1 MFLTDKALCH
11 VAWSAWFSFTYYRR
25 REENGML
32 DKDDATLDELEL
44 LVLSEIEDEAER
56 EKAVASIRALRDLL
70 AAT

>member
-1 MFLTDKALCH
+1 LFLLLAMVFFDPD
-11 VAWSAWFSFTYYRR
+11 VIEGGRR
-25 REENGML
+25 TVML
-32 DKDDATLDELEL
+32 DTDDATLDELEL

>member
-1 MFLTDKALCH
+1 MVFFDPD
-11 VAWSAWFSFTYYRR
+11 VIEGGRR
-25 REENGML
+25 TVML
-32 DKDDATLDELEL
+32 DTDDATLDELEL